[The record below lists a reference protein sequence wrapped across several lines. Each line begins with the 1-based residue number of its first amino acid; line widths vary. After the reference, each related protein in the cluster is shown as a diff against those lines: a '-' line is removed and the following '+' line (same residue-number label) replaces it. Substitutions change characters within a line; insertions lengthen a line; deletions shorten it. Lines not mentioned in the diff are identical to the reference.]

1 MHHSLLKS
9 LGVLVFVCV
18 GSFLLSCYSHLERS
32 LKKVEVGTPTTL
44 TPSVAFGNFQDAK
57 AITADGLG
65 NIFVLD
71 NTGPSV
77 IKFNTNGDSLMSL
90 TGRSSNEFG
99 FDTPQDIDGSLG
111 NFLAVADYGNNRIQ
125 FYNRDLIWQFSFE
138 GIRGVTRDRLFAF
151 PLAVSMSATGV
162 CYLIDGEGKRTVKL
176 APQTSQ
182 VMPVGSLRTSA
193 FVTDPVS
200 LVLDGRD
207 NTAVL
212 NRDGLLVTINPVGEV
227 VAAAELPE
235 ASDKDN
241 AKRKLSRLE
250 NDILVVNA
258 TPGVIVRISFN
269 DLTVI
274 SSYHI
279 SGADLDIRDVAYY
292 GSKLY
297 VLTQQKILVC
307 SISQ

>member
-1 MHHSLLKS
+1 MLRLLRKS

-18 GSFLLSCYSHLERS
+18 GSVLLSCSSHLERS
-32 LKKVEVGTPTTL
+32 LKKVEVGTPETL
-44 TPSVAFGNFQDAK
+44 TPSAAFGNFQDAK
-57 AITADGLG
+57 AITTDGLG

-71 NTGPSV
+71 NTGPSI
-77 IKFNTNGDSLMSL
+77 IKYSTGGDSLMSL

-125 FYNRDLIWQFSFE
+125 FYNRDLIWQFGFE

-182 VMPVGSLRTSA
+182 VLPVGSLRTSA

-212 NRDGLLVTINPVGEV
+212 NRDGLLTVINPVGEV
-227 VAAAELPE
+227 IAATELPE
-235 ASDKDN
+235 VSDKDN
-241 AKRKLSRLE
+241 AKRKISRVE
-250 NDILVVNA
+250 NDILVVGA
-258 TPGVIVRISFN
+258 TPGVIVRTSFS
-269 DLTVI
+269 DLTVT

-292 GSKLY
+292 RGKLY
-297 VLTQQKILVC
+297 VLTQQKVLVC

>member
-1 MHHSLLKS
+1 MHRILLKS

-18 GSFLLSCYSHLERS
+18 GSVLSSCSSGLERS
-32 LKKVEVGTPTTL
+32 LKKVEVGIPATL
-44 TPSVAFGNFQDAK
+44 TASATFGNFQDAK

-71 NTGPSV
+71 NTGPSI
-77 IKFNTNGDSLMSL
+77 IKYNTDGDSLMTL

-125 FYNRDLIWQFSFE
+125 FYNRDLIWQFGFE

-182 VMPVGSLRTSA
+182 VIPVGSLRTSV
-193 FVTDPVS
+193 FITDPVS

-207 NTAVL
+207 NTAIL
-212 NRDGLLVTINPVGEV
+212 DRDGLVVVINPVGEV
-227 VAAAELPE
+227 IGATELPE
-235 ASDKDN
+235 VSDKEN
-241 AKRKLSRLE
+241 VKRKISRVE
-250 NDILVVNA
+250 DDILVVNA
-258 TPGVIVRISFN
+258 TPGVIARISFN
-269 DLTVI
+269 DLAAI

-292 GSKLY
+292 RGKLY
-297 VLTQQKILVC
+297 VLTQQKVLVC
-307 SISQ
+307 SISH

>member
-1 MHHSLLKS
+1 VRHILLKN

-18 GSFLLSCYSHLERS
+18 GSILSSCSSHLERS
-32 LKKVEVGTPTTL
+32 LKKVEVAVPTTL
-44 TPSVAFGNFQDAK
+44 TPSATFGSFQDAK

-71 NTGPSV
+71 NTGPSI
-77 IKFNTNGDSLMSL
+77 IKYNIDGDSLMLL

-125 FYNRDLIWQFSFE
+125 FYNRDLVWQFGFE

-182 VMPVGSLRTSA
+182 VIPVGSLRTSA

-212 NRDGLLVTINPVGEV
+212 NRDGLLVIINTVGEV
-227 VAAAELPE
+227 VAAAELPDV
-235 ASDKDN
+235 SDKDN
-241 AKRKLSRLE
+241 AKRKVSRVE
-250 NDILVVNA
+250 SDILVVNA
-258 TPGVIVRISFN
+258 TPGVIVRISFT
-269 DLTVI
+269 DLAVT

-292 GSKLY
+292 RGKLY
-297 VLTQQKILVC
+297 VLTQQKVLVC
-307 SISQ
+307 SISH

>member
-1 MHHSLLKS
+1 MRHILLRN

-18 GSFLLSCYSHLERS
+18 GSIFVSCSTHLERS
-32 LKKVEVGTPTTL
+32 LKKIEVGTPTSL
-44 TPSVAFGNFQDAK
+44 TPLATFGGFQDAK

-77 IKFNTNGDSLMSL
+77 IKYNTNGDSLMSL

-111 NFLAVADYGNNRIQ
+111 NFLAIADYGNNRIQ

-182 VMPVGSLRTSA
+182 VIPVGSLRTSA

-207 NTAVL
+207 NTVVL
-212 NRDGLLVTINPVGEV
+212 NRDGLLVIINPVGEV
-227 VAAAELPE
+227 VAAAELPQVL
-235 ASDKDN
+235 DKEN
-241 AKRKLSRLE
+241 LKRKVSRVE
-250 NDILVVNA
+250 SDILIVNA
-258 TPGVIVRISFN
+258 TPGVIVRTSFS

-274 SSYHI
+274 SSYDI

-292 GSKLY
+292 RGKLY
-297 VLTQQKILVC
+297 VLTQQKVLVC
-307 SISQ
+307 SISH

>member
-1 MHHSLLKS
+1 MRRILLKN
-9 LGVLVFVCV
+9 LGVLVFVCA
-18 GSFLLSCYSHLERS
+18 GSVFLSCSSHLERS
-32 LKKVEVGTPTTL
+32 LKKVEVGTPSALISSAT
-44 TPSVAFGNFQDAK
+44 FGNFQDAK
-57 AITADGLG
+57 AITTDGLG

-71 NTGPSV
+71 NTGPSI
-77 IKFNTNGDSLMSL
+77 IKYNTDGDSLMSL

-125 FYNRDLIWQFSFE
+125 FYNRDLIWQFGFE

-182 VMPVGSLRTSA
+182 VIPVGSLRTSA

-212 NRDGLLVTINPVGEV
+212 NRDGLLTTINPVGEV
-227 VAAAELPE
+227 IAATELPE
-235 ASDKDN
+235 VSDKDN
-241 AKRKLSRLE
+241 AKRKVTRVES
-250 NDILVVNA
+250 DILVVNA
-258 TPGVIVRISFN
+258 TPGVIVRMSFN
-269 DLTVI
+269 DLSVI
-274 SSYHI
+274 TSYDI

-292 GSKLY
+292 RGKLY
-297 VLTQQKILVC
+297 VLTQQKVLVC

>member
-1 MHHSLLKS
+1 MRHTLLKN

-18 GSFLLSCYSHLERS
+18 GSALFSCSSHLERS
-32 LKKVEVGTPTTL
+32 LKKVELGTPSTL
-44 TPSVAFGNFQDAK
+44 TPSTTFGNFQDAK

-71 NTGPSV
+71 NTGPSI
-77 IKFNTNGDSLMSL
+77 IKYNTNGDSLMSL

-99 FDTPQDIDGSLG
+99 FDTPQDIDGALG

-125 FYNRDLIWQFSFE
+125 FYNRDLVWQFGFE

-151 PLAVSMSATGV
+151 PLAVSMSATGI

-212 NRDGLLVTINPVGEV
+212 NRDGLLALINTVGEV

-235 ASDKDN
+235 VSDKDN
-241 AKRKLSRLE
+241 AKRKVSRVE
-250 NDILVVNA
+250 SDILVVNA
-258 TPGVIVRISFN
+258 TPGVIVRISFS
-269 DLTVI
+269 DLTVT

-292 GSKLY
+292 RGKLY
-297 VLTQQKILVC
+297 VLTQQKVLVC
-307 SISQ
+307 SISP